1 MTCVLTDG
9 RAGSV
14 VVLTVA
20 SGEAVGAFT
29 PVAPDTPAAILTGLV
44 AHRRI
49 LGNRWRRRHLYIDQL
64 DVVVGL
70 HLDLIGL
77 ERIGRRFLLDQVT
90 IGARV
95 TGGTLTPVAV
105 HLADAQAVEA
115 RIGVALLDA
124 DAAIFARVAA
134 LALAVVGR
142 DAIGRQVAGGRLAGS
157 AVVARAG
164 EHIHLDVNAD
174 GRIARVAD
182 QHVENLVRDER
193 ESIGHGPP
201 SQQTVRRD
209 PGVALRFGQSEVQ
222 RIAFRI

>member
-20 SGEAVGAFT
+20 TGEAVGAFT

-95 TGGTLTPVAV
+95 TDGTLTPVAV
-105 HLADAQAVEA
+105 H
-115 RIGVALLDA
+115 
-124 DAAIFARVAA
+124 
-134 LALAVVGR
+134 
-142 DAIGRQVAGGRLAGS
+142 
-157 AVVARAG
+157 
-164 EHIHLDVNAD
+164 
-174 GRIARVAD
+174 
-182 QHVENLVRDER
+182 
-193 ESIGHGPP
+193 
-201 SQQTVRRD
+201 
-209 PGVALRFGQSEVQ
+209 
-222 RIAFRI
+222 